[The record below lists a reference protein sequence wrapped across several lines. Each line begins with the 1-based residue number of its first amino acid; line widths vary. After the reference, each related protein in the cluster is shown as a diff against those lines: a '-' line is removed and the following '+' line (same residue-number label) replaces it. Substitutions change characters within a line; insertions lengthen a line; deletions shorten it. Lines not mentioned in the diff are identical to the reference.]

1 MVLLIGLLVQS
12 LIIVEVNGLNKC
24 LKKKIKRAGLGVN
37 VHINDLKTFTQPL
50 PALGWDCDDL
60 KLSVQQYLHNMRR
73 PGLDPQGGRGPLGGE
88 HVQVAGV
95 LIDHLSGLPAG
106 PEAKPRSHTM
116 KPGKGKEKTLRNV
129 AYSFTIADVDV

>member
-1 MVLLIGLLVQS
+1 MVLLIGLLVQG

-24 LKKKIKRAGLGVN
+24 LKKKIKRAGLGA
-37 VHINDLKTFTQPL
+37 HINDLNTFTRTL

-88 HVQVAGV
+88 RVQVAGV
-95 LIDHLSGLPAG
+95 LIDYLSGLPAG

-116 KPGKGKEKTLRNV
+116 TPGKGEEKTQRNV
-129 AYSFTIADVDV
+129 AYSFTDS